1 MFRRSLLVA
10 LAAEAAV
17 PTAAV
22 AHHSRAAYDMTS
34 EIVIDGTVTELQWKN
49 PHIFMTVATAATPV
63 EIEVTSVS
71 EAQSL
76 GLTRD
81 AIAPGARVT
90 VRAHPGRNGQT
101 TRAVGLDV
109 RTSDGTVYPLNT
121 DAKLALR
128 RAAVPAEG
136 IDGHWS
142 ATLESFNS
150 LLGRVTSLPLTEA
163 AVAGF
168 QAAAS
173 TVDPAS
179 VATLGICEPFPPP
192 VLSVFP
198 DLRTIEVRETTIVLR
213 FEGGVGVPMER
224 VVHLAEEHPANV
236 APSLM
241 GHSIGRW
248 EGATLVIDTIGF
260 TPHQVGTL
268 FLPSGPDKRL
278 VEKLTLAPDRLHLE
292 YVFTLED
299 PATLAEPVTITAA
312 WEHRP
317 DLEFSGE
324 ACDPDV
330 ARRALRE

>member
-1 MFRRSLLVA
+1 MLRRSMFIVLVVGPFMPA
-10 LAAEAAV
+10 L
-17 PTAAV
+17 

-34 EIVIDGTVTELQWKN
+34 EIVIDGTVTDLAWKN
-49 PHIFMTVATAATPV
+49 PHIFMTVATAATRV

-76 GLTRD
+76 GLTRE

-90 VRAHPGRNGQT
+90 VRAHPGRNGQM

-109 RTSDGTVYPLNT
+109 RASDGAVYPLNT
-121 DAKLALR
+121 DAKLALS
-128 RAAVPAEG
+128 RATVPANG
-136 IDGHWS
+136 IAGRWS
-142 ATLESFNS
+142 PTLESFND
-150 LLGRVTSLPLTEA
+150 LLANQRSLPLTA
-163 AVAGF
+163 SAVA
-168 QAAAS
+168 ALETAAS
-173 TVDPAS
+173 DVNAAS
-179 VATLGICEPFPPP
+179 VAALGICEPFPPP

-198 DLRTIEVRETTIVLR
+198 DLRTIDVQGTTIVLR

-224 VVHLAEEHPANV
+224 IVHLDQEHPADV

-248 EGATLVIDTIGF
+248 ERDTLVIDTVGF
-260 TPHQVGTL
+260 APHPMGGL
-268 FLPSGPDKRL
+268 FFPSGPDKHL
-278 VEKLTLAPDRLHLE
+278 VERLTLASDRLHLE
-292 YVFTLED
+292 YAFTLED
-299 PATLAEPVTITAA
+299 PATLAESVTITAS

-324 ACDPDV
+324 VCDPDV